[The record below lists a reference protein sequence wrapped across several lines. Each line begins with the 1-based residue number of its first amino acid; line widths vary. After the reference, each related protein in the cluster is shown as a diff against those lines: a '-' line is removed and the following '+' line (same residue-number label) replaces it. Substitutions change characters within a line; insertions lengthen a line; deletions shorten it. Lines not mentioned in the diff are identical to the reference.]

1 MPHQVS
7 RSLANETATLL
18 VIPAV
23 AVSLVAAQ
31 FAPVPSHQS
40 GRAAAADVV
49 ALVNG
54 AAIRAGDVEAA
65 MNTIVP
71 MTAYH
76 QSLKPEKLA
85 SVRTQAIDGLIDE
98 ELRYQ
103 EAVRL
108 KIHVPDA
115 DVDLAFARAKKSYHD
130 EQEFERLRKASG
142 ATVAQIRASIL
153 RALMIQRVYE
163 QAVGGRCRVSEA
175 EAGAFYRDNTA
186 RFLMPEQLKVSLIT
200 VGVDPSAPADD
211 WEKARQKA
219 RDVSQRLAGGASF
232 EALARESS
240 TDESKS
246 KGGDLGFVHRGQL
259 AEDFERALRQLTP
272 GHISPVIQTI
282 YGFHLLRLADVRPP
296 VQKTFA
302 DVKTTIVR
310 DLTETRCAQQAADWS
325 KGLRARAHIV
335 IAGGEAAAAAPV
347 AAAAPRK

>member
-1 MPHQVS
+1 AVSRHRPAQRSPDHDHLRDGAGGDAGRVQHPDDHRAEDHGRHHPTAPALRRVDGDGDRGVRELPQPAQQLARVVPAEIERGQRAVPDVPHQVS

-200 VGVDPSAPADD
+200 IGVDPSAPAAD

-246 KGGDLGFVHRGQL
+246 KGGD
-259 AEDFERALRQLTP
+259 
-272 GHISPVIQTI
+272 
-282 YGFHLLRLADVRPP
+282 
-296 VQKTFA
+296 
-302 DVKTTIVR
+302 
-310 DLTETRCAQQAADWS
+310 
-325 KGLRARAHIV
+325 
-335 IAGGEAAAAAPV
+335 
-347 AAAAPRK
+347 